1 MSDTPCARFPCFPTR
16 LHNGV
21 VAFLRIVRQHSVTLE
36 CRHARKSVVLNPGS
50 ASHVK
55 EILIRYS
62 CNKMNTDRL
71 LSMDASSCGL
81 SFVFTNRY
89 EYTRSFHYC
98 GHSFFFVVA
107 YFSQKM
113 IETIIM
119 WHWVCKSHPVDT
131 KVDHWPVRERHKF
144 VRSAWIRMI
153 SNHDPC
159 IRY

>member
-1 MSDTPCARFPCFPTR
+1 MDPRVNTNFLLLYFTYIFDLCDLHVSDTPCARFPCFPTR

-107 YFSQKM
+107 YFSQKN
-113 IETIIM
+113 
-119 WHWVCKSHPVDT
+119 D
-131 KVDHWPVRERHKF
+131 R
-144 VRSAWIRMI
+144 
-153 SNHDPC
+153 NHHHVALGV
-159 IRY
+159 